1 MPMDESRIRTKIAQ
15 ASRVRSA
22 IMLVALFLAFFV
34 TACVLY
40 HPALN
45 AEMYYDSRAH
55 ILAKESVYAKGRVI
69 EVLGTY
75 PQRPMTILSFYGNY
89 LHAGMDPY
97 WFRLTNLVML
107 AMTGVVIT
115 VLVSTILGISPHGER
130 WQHTGASIVA
140 GLFFVIHPI
149 LTWGT
154 LYIWQRAA
162 LLACMFY
169 VSSLTVYLATRSG
182 RFSSKAVG
190 YAICLLL
197 FEAALFSKE
206 NSISLPAVLILAEVA
221 FFSPTWSSLFKRG
234 SIFAVVAVLSV
245 LGLSFL
251 EHPYGD
257 AKMTGGVLAMVSHY
271 YESAGL
277 TFKQVLLTQSRM
289 FFFYLSLIV
298 APIPSRA
305 QLVLPQVI
313 SSSLT
318 DPPTT
323 ALAVLGVAALLPVSL
338 ALLWMRPVWGFGM
351 LFYTVALLPESLLVP
366 EYAYFGY
373 RPIIPMVGIL
383 ILAADCV
390 PRTFKAA
397 AHWRTAGRAACMV
410 LGICGGVYVGL
421 IAGETFSQAELWRD
435 RIAFWQD
442 VVSRFPDR
450 EHGVERT
457 TRVHALYNLGS
468 SFLEKQRVP
477 EALEAFQEACRI
489 GPDHAESNNAA
500 GVILHRLGRLS
511 EAENHLRRAVELK
524 PNDSRA
530 RSNLKR
536 LLQETGSSTEMTRE
550 RGRDTK

>member
-1 MPMDESRIRTKIAQ
+1 MDESRFHRKIAQ
-15 ASRVRSA
+15 GSPLRTA
-22 IMLVALFLAFFV
+22 ILLVGLFLAFFV
-34 TACVLY
+34 VACVLY

-55 ILAKESVYAKGRVI
+55 ILAKEDVYAKGRVI

-75 PQRPMTILSFYGNY
+75 PQRPITILSFYGNY
-89 LHAGMDPY
+89 LYSGMAPF

-115 VLVSTILGISPHGER
+115 VLVDTILGISPQGDR
-130 WQHTGASIVA
+130 WQHMGASIAA
-140 GLFFVIHPI
+140 GIVFVIHPI

-162 LLACMFY
+162 LLASMFY
-169 VSSLTVYLATRSG
+169 VSSVVAYLATRLS
-182 RFSSKAVG
+182 RVSSKAAG

-206 NSISLPAVLILAEVA
+206 NSISLPAVLILAEIA
-221 FFSPTWSSLFKRG
+221 FFSPTWGSLLKRG
-234 SIFAVVAVLSV
+234 SVFALVAALSV
-245 LGLSFL
+245 LGLSLL

-257 AKMTGGVLAMVSHY
+257 AKMTGGILAMVSHY

-277 TFKQVLLTQSRM
+277 TLKQVLLTQSRM

-323 ALAVLGVAALLPVSL
+323 AIAVLGVAVLVPVGL
-338 ALLWMRPVWGFGM
+338 ALLWKRPVWGFGL
-351 LFYTVALLPESLLVP
+351 LFYAVALLPESLLVP

-390 PRTFKAA
+390 PRAFNAV
-397 AHWRTAGRAACMV
+397 AHWRRAGKAACMV

-421 IAGETFSQAELWRD
+421 IAGETFGLAELWRD
-435 RIAFWQD
+435 RVAFWQD
-442 VVSRFPDR
+442 VVTRFPDR

-468 SFLEKQRVP
+468 SLLEQKRVP
-477 EALEAFQEACRI
+477 EALEVFQEACRI
-489 GPDHAESNNAA
+489 APDHAESNNAA

-530 RSNLKR
+530 RANLER
-536 LLQETGSSTEMTRE
+536 LLKETESSAEITRE
-550 RGRDTK
+550 KGRDAN